1 MAKDPSV
8 APKERVNIVYRTTI
22 GDVKEDVELPLKT
35 LILGDF
41 TGKLDERPLE
51 EREPINID
59 KDNFNEVM
67 KAQGITLNFSVPN
80 KLSDNPEDEL
90 DVNLKI
96 EAINDLGP
104 EAIARQIPELQQLLE
119 LRDALRALKGPL
131 ANVPEFRKKIQQLI
145 KDETAREKLLAEIG
159 DRKSV
164 V

>member
-67 KAQGITLNFSVPN
+67 KAQGITLNFAVPN

-159 DRKSV
+159 IEK
-164 V
+164 

>member
-159 DRKSV
+159 IEK
-164 V
+164 